1 MRVSISHSISAMAIM
16 RTGPFAVLITDT
28 GDIITS
34 QTGGTLQ
41 GTATGVTGNTEI
53 TSVTD
58 VTATSTIRGR
68 PTPFAQK
75 KSGQRNADPFVM

>member
-1 MRVSISHSISAMAIM
+1 MAIM

-28 GDIITS
+28 GGIITS
-34 QTGGTLQ
+34 QTGGILQ
-41 GTATGVTGNTEI
+41 GTKTGVTGITEI

-58 VTATSTIRGR
+58 VTATSTIRGG

-75 KSGQRNADPFVM
+75 KSGPEGPH